1 MTNPKNQYSSERPTE
16 PVPLRIE
23 AAVPMSASSLAYNAD
38 QPHVR
43 VEKTPVPII
52 WPRLRKMM
60 VYHFTLVPSG
70 EWISTGAPLASWY
83 VVLPPF
89 SPCSATNSRFPVLKV
104 SPAGDSVRA
113 ITSFFSLSSM
123 LLDQSRIPVEMTMKP
138 KISTVDSRRVP
149 GLPYSTTTSARH
161 RALFVYHLPC
171 RARKVTGTIAQSTPW
186 SIREVKYVQIGWRHP
201 AVRSAEPV
209 PTFVE
214 PSRVP

>member
-23 AAVPMSASSLAYNAD
+23 AAMPALALSLATEAGSL
-38 QPHVR
+38 HVR

-60 VYHFTLVPSG
+60 VYHCTLVPSG
-70 EWISTGAPLASWY
+70 EWTSTGAPLASWY

-113 ITSFFSLSSM
+113 VTSFFSLSSM
-123 LLDQSRIPVEMTMKP
+123 LLDQSAFPVEMTI
-138 KISTVDSRRVP
+138 KIEDQR
-149 GLPYSTTTSARH
+149 
-161 RALFVYHLPC
+161 
-171 RARKVTGTIAQSTPW
+171 
-186 SIREVKYVQIGWRHP
+186 
-201 AVRSAEPV
+201 
-209 PTFVE
+209 
-214 PSRVP
+214 PSQ